1 MDRERNL
8 DSIRE
13 LEKQIQEQERA
24 LTQLKRARNSLL
36 NVSTLLPP
44 EVLGNIFRWNVIP
57 DGDFGGLPKASYNF
71 LLVCHHWFQV
81 ASGTPGLW
89 GFWGNSIEDWAHRH
103 IHCRTA
109 PLDLVL
115 IGRASDRLDDTLRG
129 ALQDRAA
136 RDAIRRVHLK
146 DGSGELLNSIISCII
161 TEGEETRSNS
171 MKSFMLWNTS
181 GSGVDVSYFFSQ
193 YHFPK
198 LQRLDLHGCSIL
210 SWDLLRSQITSLTT
224 LSLTNCQRSPIP
236 TLSQMLSIL
245 SANPNLQSLILFHG
259 SIPHAYSDGP
269 SPIQLRH
276 LKRLHLTSD
285 FCCVFGLLNQLELPD
300 RMDSLHLSLFEC
312 SPSDLPRTLGPYLG
326 NHIRRRSPGGLK
338 LSVDPGPNFFTILVG
353 DACKGDLFRKRWFVT
368 VNWVMTV
375 TLGEGEA
382 DELCFNT
389 IAHEA
394 DKLCF
399 DVIAYIP
406 QEEVV
411 EVKTTLPILCS
422 ENLCVQMCNLA
433 HLHLDHVDLSTWF
446 VEPVTREP
454 HVFKDLLRGLRSI
467 SITRFGLSGDDWSP
481 LTNFLARRAAVG
493 NRISSLSVRGYPPM
507 GKDVVE
513 SIRRTVEVF
522 EDMESDNG
530 SDSEG
535 DDGDDNESDGDF

>member
-8 DSIRE
+8 DSIRA
-13 LEKQIQEQERA
+13 LETQIQEHERA

-44 EVLGNIFRWNVIP
+44 EVLGSIFRWNVIP

-81 ASGTPGLW
+81 ASRTPGLW
-89 GFWGNSIEDWAHRH
+89 SSWGNSIQDWTHRH
-103 IHCRTA
+103 VRCRTT

-129 ALQDRAA
+129 VLQDRAA
-136 RDAIRRVHLK
+136 RDTIRRVHLK
-146 DGSGELLNSIISCII
+146 DGSAELLNSIISCII
-161 TEGEETRSNS
+161 TEGGETRSNNIE
-171 MKSFMLWNTS
+171 SFVLRNTS
-181 GSGVDVSYFFSQ
+181 GSGVDVSYFFSR
-193 YHFPK
+193 YHFPR
-198 LQRLDLHGCSIL
+198 LQRLDLYGCGIL

-259 SIPHAYSDGP
+259 SIPHAYSDRL
-269 SPIQLRH
+269 SSIQLHH

-285 FCCVFGLLNQLELPD
+285 FCCVFGLLNHLELPD
-300 RMDSLHLSLFEC
+300 KMDSLYLSLFEC
-312 SPSDLPRTLGPYLG
+312 SPSDLPQTLGPYLG
-326 NHIRRRSPGGLK
+326 THIRRRSPGGLK

-353 DACKGDLFRKRWFVT
+353 DACEGDLSRKRWFVT
-368 VNWVMTV
+368 VNWIMTV

-382 DELCFNT
+382 GELCFNT

-399 DVIAYIP
+399 DVIAHIP
-406 QEEVV
+406 QEEVA
-411 EVKTTLPILCS
+411 EVKTTLPILHS
-422 ENLCVQMCNLA
+422 EELCIQMCNLA
-433 HLHLDHVDLSTWF
+433 HLHLDDVDLSTWF
-446 VEPVTREP
+446 AEPDNCGS

-467 SITRFGLSGDDWSP
+467 SITRSGLSGDDWSP
-481 LTNFLARRAAVG
+481 LTNFLARRAVVG
-493 NRISSLSVRGYPPM
+493 NRISSLSLRGCPPM
-507 GKDVVE
+507 GEDVIE
-513 SIRRTVEVF
+513 SIRRTVEIF
-522 EDMESDNG
+522 EDVESDDG
-530 SDSEG
+530 SES
-535 DDGDDNESDGDF
+535 DDGDDDESDGDF